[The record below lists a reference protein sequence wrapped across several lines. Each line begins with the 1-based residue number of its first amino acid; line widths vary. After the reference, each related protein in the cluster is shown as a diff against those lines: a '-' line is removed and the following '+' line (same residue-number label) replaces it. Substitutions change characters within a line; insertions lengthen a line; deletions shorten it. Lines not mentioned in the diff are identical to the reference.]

1 MWQDVRLLNMVSNAL
16 LGILALSLL
25 ASGLWWV
32 AQQPAFTLKAIHV
45 VGVEGKGLNY
55 VNQLTVRNTALPRI
69 KGNFFTVRLESVRNA
84 FETVPWVRKASVKR
98 QWPNQLVVTIE
109 EHRPL
114 GTWGDQGKLVSVKGD
129 VFTANLAEAEEGGRL
144 SELSG
149 PAGSEK
155 EVVARFYDLR
165 TWLSPIGVEPVGL
178 KLSERY
184 AWTAVLDNGI
194 VLEMGRELSTDTLRS
209 KVERMVGVYP
219 QLAARLP
226 DRIERLDLRYRNGL
240 AVKAKGLSLE
250 TGTKKGK

>member
-1 MWQDVRLLNMVSNAL
+1 MWHDVRLLNMISSTL
-16 LGILALSLL
+16 LGILALLLL

-32 AQQPAFTLKAIHV
+32 AQQPTFALKAIRV
-45 VGVEGKGLNY
+45 AGSEGRSLDY
-55 VNQLTVRNTALPRI
+55 VNQLTVKNTALPRI
-69 KGNFFTVRLESVRNA
+69 RGNFFTVDLESVRKA
-84 FETVPWVRKASVKR
+84 FEAVPWVRRASVKR
-98 QWPNQLVVTIE
+98 QWPNQLVVTVE

-155 EVVARFYDLR
+155 EVVARFYDLH
-165 TWLSPIGVEPVGL
+165 TWLTPLGVEPVEL

-194 VLEMGRELSTDTLRS
+194 VVELGREWNSDTLHS
-209 KVERMVGVYP
+209 KVERMVGIYP

-226 DRIERLDLRYRNGL
+226 DRIEKLDLRYRNGL
-240 AVKAKGLSLE
+240 AVTAKGLSLDKE
-250 TGTKKGK
+250 TKKGK